1 MASPNVSFN
10 SIPSSIRKPGKYFEF
25 NTTGAVNTLPGNLQ
39 RVLIVGQRLAT
50 GTIAALVA
58 TSITSDEQA
67 AIAFG
72 RGSIAHLMVTA
83 ALKANNYLQ
92 LDVITVDDAPAGVAA
107 AGSIFISGPATSTGN
122 VTINV
127 GNDSAVIAVANGD
140 TAATIAANLVAQ
152 IGQQP
157 NLPVTAAID
166 AANSANIKLT
176 AKNKGLA
183 GNGVVLS
190 VFSQTSGVA
199 GVVTAMAGGLSDPDI
214 QPALTS
220 VFAAAHDIIAAP
232 FSTQASLTTLRT
244 FLDAV
249 SGPLE
254 QRGTIAAVGWPG
266 TLATATTLAGQI
278 NGGRISLGW
287 YNGSVTPAYQIAAAY
302 AAVIASEEDPARPLN
317 TLALTGLDVTD
328 MTLRAGR
335 QDQEAALHNGVTP
348 FEVGPGDVVQ
358 IVRSITTYTV
368 DAQGI
373 EDPALLDLT
382 TIRTLD
388 YMRKAWRERIALR
401 FPRDK
406 LSEKTPGKVRS
417 ELLDVAYKA
426 EELEIIED
434 VDLWKDNLIVEKDLQ
449 NTGQLNSKIPCAAV
463 PGFHVFAAEIDLIL

>member
-1 MASPNVSFN
+1 MASPNVNFN

-25 NTTGAVNTLPGNLQ
+25 NTTGAVNALPGNLQ
-39 RVLIVGQRLAT
+39 KVLIIGQRLAS
-50 GTIAALVA
+50 GTTAALVA
-58 TSITSDEQA
+58 KGITSDEQA
-67 AIAFG
+67 AVAFG
-72 RGSIAHLMVTA
+72 RGSIAHLMAKAAITA
-83 ALKANNYLQ
+83 NAYLQ
-92 LDVITVDDAPAGVAA
+92 LTVITVDDAPAGVVAT
-107 AGSIFISGPATSTGN
+107 GSVLIGGPATSTGN
-122 VTINV
+122 ATIKI

-140 TAATIAANLVAQ
+140 TAAAIAANLVAQ

-166 AANSANIKLT
+166 QANAANIKIT
-176 AKNKGLA
+176 AKHKGLA
-183 GNGVVLS
+183 GNGIVLS
-190 VFSQTSGVA
+190 FVSQTNGVT
-199 GVVTAMAGGLSDPDI
+199 GTVTTMAGGLSDPDI

-220 VFAAAHDIIAAP
+220 VFAAGHDIIAAP

-244 FLDAV
+244 HLDAV

-254 QRGTIAAVGWPG
+254 QRGTIAAAGWPG
-266 TLATATTLAGQI
+266 TLATATTLAGQL
-278 NGGRISLGW
+278 NAGRISLGW
-287 YNGSVTPAYQIAAAY
+287 YNGSITPAYQIAAAY

-328 MTLRAGR
+328 VTLRAGR

-358 IVRSITTYTV
+358 IVRAITTYTV
-368 DAQGI
+368 DPQGI

-382 TIRTLD
+382 TIRILD
-388 YMRKAWRERIALR
+388 YMRKAWRQRIALR

-406 LSEKTPGKVRS
+406 LTEKTPAKVRS

-434 VDLWKDNLIVEKDLQ
+434 VDQWKNNLIVEKDLQ
-449 NTGQLNSKIPCAAV
+449 SAGQLNSKIPCAAV
-463 PGFHVFAAEIDLIL
+463 QGLHVFAAVIDLII

>member
-25 NTTGAVNTLPGNLQ
+25 NTSGAVNALPGNLQ
-39 RVLIVGQRLAT
+39 RTLIVGQRLAS

-58 TSITSDEQA
+58 TSVTSDEQA

-72 RGSIAHLMVTA
+72 RGSIAHLMAKA
-83 ALKANNYLQ
+83 ALTANNYLQ
-92 LDVITVDDAPAGVAA
+92 LNVITVDDAPAGIAA
-107 AGSIFISGPATSTGN
+107 TGSVLLSGPATSSGN
-122 VTINV
+122 VTIKV

-140 TAATIAANLVAQ
+140 TAATIAADLVAQ
-152 IGQQP
+152 IAQQP

-166 AANSANIKLT
+166 AANAANIKLT

-183 GNGVVLS
+183 GNGIVLS
-190 VFSQTSGVA
+190 MLSQTSGVA

-220 VFAAAHDIIAAP
+220 IFAAGHDIIAAP

-244 FLDAV
+244 YLDAV

-254 QRGTIAAVGWPG
+254 QRGAIAAAGWPG

-278 NGGRISLGW
+278 NAGRISLGW

-328 MTLRAGR
+328 STLRAGR

-358 IVRSITTYTV
+358 ITRAITTYTTN
-368 DAQGI
+368 AQGV

-382 TIRTLD
+382 TIRILD
-388 YMRKAWRERIALR
+388 YMRKAWRQRIALR

-406 LSEKTPGKVRS
+406 LSQRTPAKVRS

-426 EELEIIED
+426 EDAEIIEN
-434 VDLWKDNLIVEKDLQ
+434 VDQWKDNLIVEKDGQ
-449 NTGQLNSKIPCAAV
+449 SAGQLNSKIPCDAV
-463 PGFHVFAAEIDLIL
+463 EGLHVFAAVIDLIL